1 MNTTIAEKEN
11 VQEFKKVNFLS
22 QLFTTLD
29 IPPKVIP
36 EKSINSWNLLNY
48 LTLESHSHDWEL
60 SYTLSTFILTT
71 TLSVLEIFDN

>member
-29 IPPKVIP
+29 MPQQVIP
-36 EKSINSWNLLNY
+36 ENSINS
-48 LTLESHSHDWEL
+48 
-60 SYTLSTFILTT
+60 
-71 TLSVLEIFDN
+71 